1 MTTVEQEIR
10 AFLAENFS
18 LGHGTSHIQSN
29 QSLTERGFIDSVG
42 IVEVLTFL
50 ETRYEI
56 QINDDETVPENI
68 DTIDN
73 IVRFIGMKRAASA
86 ASAASAGSAANG
98 VSAGASGA

>member
-1 MTTVEQEIR
+1 MTTVEHEVR
-10 AFLAENFS
+10 TFLAENFA
-18 LGHGTSHIQSN
+18 LGRDVSHLSGT

-56 QINDDETVPENI
+56 QISDDETVPDNI

-73 IVRFIGMKRAASA
+73 IVRFVSEKRSA
-86 ASAASAGSAANG
+86 AEVA
-98 VSAGASGA
+98 VRDAGA

>member
-1 MTTVEQEIR
+1 MTTIEHEVR
-10 AFLAENFS
+10 TFLSENFS
-18 LGHGTSHIQSN
+18 LDHLTRLPGN

-56 QINDDETVPENI
+56 EISDEETVPENI

-73 IVRFIGMKRAASA
+73 IVRFIGTKRGEPEASIRA
-86 ASAASAGSAANG
+86 P
-98 VSAGASGA
+98 GA

>member
-1 MTTVEQEIR
+1 MTTVEHEVR
-10 AFLAENFS
+10 TFLAENFS
-18 LGHGTSHIQSN
+18 LGRDVSHLAGT

-73 IVRFIGMKRAASA
+73 IVRFIGVKRGAVAEAGVRDASA
-86 ASAASAGSAANG
+86 
-98 VSAGASGA
+98 

>member
-1 MTTVEQEIR
+1 MTTVEQEVR
-10 AFLAENFS
+10 TFLAENFS
-18 LGHGTSHIQSN
+18 LGRAITNLTSS
-29 QSLTERGFIDSVG
+29 QSLTERGFVDSVG

-73 IVRFIGMKRAASA
+73 IVRFIHMKRGGSEAAVRA
-86 ASAASAGSAANG
+86 P
-98 VSAGASGA
+98 GA

>member
-1 MTTVEQEIR
+1 MTTVEHEVR
-10 AFLAENFS
+10 TFLAENFS
-18 LGHGTSHIQSN
+18 LGRDVSHLSST

-56 QINDDETVPENI
+56 QISDDETVPENI

-73 IVRFIGMKRAASA
+73 IVRFIGTKRGMTEAAVHD
-86 ASAASAGSAANG
+86 AGT
-98 VSAGASGA
+98 

>member
-1 MTTVEQEIR
+1 MTTVEHEVR
-10 AFLAENFS
+10 TFLSENFS
-18 LGHGTSHIQSN
+18 LSHTTRLPGD

-56 QINDDETVPENI
+56 EISDEETVPENI

-73 IVRFIGMKRAASA
+73 IVRFIGTKRAELEAPVRA
-86 ASAASAGSAANG
+86 
-98 VSAGASGA
+98 AGA

>member
-1 MTTVEQEIR
+1 MTTVEHEVR
-10 AFLAENFS
+10 TFLAENFS
-18 LGHGTSHIQSN
+18 LGRDVSHLAGT

-73 IVRFIGMKRAASA
+73 IVRFIGTKRGAVAE
-86 ASAASAGSAANG
+86 AG
-98 VSAGASGA
+98 VRDAGA

>member
-1 MTTVEQEIR
+1 MTTVETEIR
-10 AFLAENFS
+10 TFLADNFS
-18 LGHGTSHIQSN
+18 IGRDTMKNLSGT

-50 ETRYEI
+50 ETQYDI

-73 IVRFIGMKRAASA
+73 IVRFVGTKRGGVEAA
-86 ASAASAGSAANG
+86 
-98 VSAGASGA
+98 VSDAGA